1 MVTLPFGD
9 TATATSNTDEI
20 KIGLNTFD
28 ELEYDCWNLI
38 LKYADMFGIQIDA
51 EDEIDFY
58 AAKEVQESVIG
69 LFKEAGFKFVDKE
82 E

>member
-1 MVTLPFGD
+1 MVILPFGD
-9 TATATSNTDEI
+9 TATVTSNTDEI
-20 KIGLNTFD
+20 KINLNTFD
-28 ELEYDCWNLI
+28 GLEYDCWELI

-58 AAKEVQESVIG
+58 AAKEVQDSVLK
-69 LFKEAGFKFVDKE
+69 LFIEAGFKLKE

>member
-9 TATATSNTDEI
+9 TATATSSTDEI
-20 KIGLNTFD
+20 KINLNTFD
-28 ELEYDCWNLI
+28 GLEYDCWELI

-58 AAKEVQESVIG
+58 AAKEVQESIIK
-69 LFKEAGFKFVDKE
+69 LFTESGFKLIKE

>member
-1 MVTLPFGD
+1 MVILPFGD

-58 AAKEVQESVIG
+58 AAKEVQGSVLKLFTES
-69 LFKEAGFKFVDKE
+69 GFKLKE